1 MKLEVGFFE
10 RINKINKV
18 LATLIQKKREKAQI
32 HKIINENGEITTNNE
47 EVETIIR
54 SYYQ

>member
-10 RINKINKV
+10 RIKKINKA

-47 EVETIIR
+47 EVETTIR

>member
-10 RINKINKV
+10 RINKINKA